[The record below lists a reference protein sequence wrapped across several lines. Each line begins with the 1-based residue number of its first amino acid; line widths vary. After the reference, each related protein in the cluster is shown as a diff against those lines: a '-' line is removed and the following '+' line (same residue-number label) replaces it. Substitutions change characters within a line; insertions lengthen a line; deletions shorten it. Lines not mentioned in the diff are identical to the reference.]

1 MRKVWLAI
9 SVVGFVLMT
18 GALIY
23 SETTPPGADRLVS
36 SPLILTGF
44 VLTAVG
50 SIAGWL
56 SARNKGDR
64 EP

>member
-1 MRKVWLAI
+1 MRPEI
-9 SVVGFVLMT
+9 SVMGLVLMT

-23 SETTPPGADRLVS
+23 SETTPPGVDRLVS

-56 SARNKGDR
+56 SAHNKGDR